1 MNNVGAVRIGGMDED
16 SVTVPPEVRDGL
28 EACRDAGA
36 LQVGRREAA
45 IEWTEERDLDATA
58 KWLRKVDEVVY
69 DRAAQGRFVGG
80 DET

>member
-1 MNNVGAVRIGGMDED
+1 MDED

-28 EACRDAGA
+28 QRCQDAGA

-45 IEWTEERDLDATA
+45 IGWAEEHDRDETV

-80 DET
+80 DED